1 MTPLLFYMMLIIT
14 SISSKLVIDIS
25 EYDTIGHEE
34 IVKSADLVD
43 SWVSEPQCNGSQF
56 EVRLFEF
63 WTVDEE
69 GTERRETAEIRLE
82 RKYEEDSEYL
92 GNNGV
97 RNKVSYKP
105 HVNCMQ
111 QDSPEL
117 IAIIKEEVL
126 IPPAPGDQP
135 YNSELL
141 PDTNKVSFT
150 STKQDLILDKF
161 VFRENVKNGFF
172 IEAGAVDFI
181 YQSNTLLFELDHQ
194 WSGLLVEAHPLHYP
208 VG

>member
-1 MTPLLFYMMLIIT
+1 MTTFLFYLMLIIT
-14 SISSKLVIDIS
+14 STSSKLVIDIS

-43 SWVSEPQCNGSQF
+43 SWVTEPQCNGSQF

>member
-1 MTPLLFYMMLIIT
+1 MTPLLFYLMLIIT

>member
-43 SWVSEPQCNGSQF
+43 SWVSETQCNGSQF